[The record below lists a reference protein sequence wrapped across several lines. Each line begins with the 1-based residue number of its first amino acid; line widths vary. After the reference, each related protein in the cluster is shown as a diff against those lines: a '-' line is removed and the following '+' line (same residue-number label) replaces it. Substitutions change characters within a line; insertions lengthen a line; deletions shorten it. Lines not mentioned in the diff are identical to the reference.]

1 MTLILSRNIHG
12 HDTQM
17 NLNKDTYGQLI
28 GEGKTWKI
36 RKSLSNQFPFSITTI
51 PLGSMNVCSKIEI
64 SFIMSGKNLF

>member
-28 GEGKTWKI
+28 GKVNMKEKEKLI
-36 RKSLSNQFPFSITTI
+36 KSVSI
-51 PLGSMNVCSKIEI
+51 
-64 SFIMSGKNLF
+64 